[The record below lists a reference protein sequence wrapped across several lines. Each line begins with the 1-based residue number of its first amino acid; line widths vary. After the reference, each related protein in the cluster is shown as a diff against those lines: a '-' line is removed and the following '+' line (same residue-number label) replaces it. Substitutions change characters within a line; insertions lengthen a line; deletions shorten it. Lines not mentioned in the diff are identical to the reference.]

1 MAAKEPFIK
10 KPEQIDVDRATSV
23 VKKFQESIPKDEKG
37 VELTLKPSSLLRF
50 MPFIGPQLTKQKMMK
65 QKGLKPEDFGE
76 VDLEKEVLKVQETE
90 KEKDL
95 AAEIDRSIK
104 SGAAKAVQAVGTF
117 ITSGIDYVFDTNT
130 TKALDKAVNNYIN
143 IHGEPET
150 FAGELTELGTQ
161 FVLPGTVIFKMVG
174 NAGKLKKI
182 KKLGEYVDKRIG
194 KVKNKYLSSV
204 LQGGK
209 KIVTSNVARYS
220 GQGALSLGISDA
232 LLSDP
237 GRQTLFTDKVSEE
250 GKSGRDL
257 AVARFTNKLKFAQE
271 GAIIGGSIP
280 IVGKGL
286 QLGFKYGLYPAGTK
300 AIGVGAKVVNATVI
314 NPITKLASLDPVV
327 LPTLARGAQI
337 NAKFIG
343 ELGTRIS
350 LPLASRGKIGPFKD
364 LVKGLPDFNDW
375 RLFTVN
381 SADDLR
387 VALKRID
394 NFLAKF
400 RSVGQKT
407 GEAYQISAQADQ
419 FIKAKARI
427 IEKLLESLE
436 KRAYNVAKSFEG
448 QYNTARTSPA
458 SRDKYLDEV
467 LEYLEDKRTLSA
479 VQKELQPTAK
489 QLQDELINIK
499 KTFSDLLPDDNIL
512 KPILTKNIK
521 GYLRKS
527 FQTFTN
533 PNYIVQESDPIFKNA
548 QKYAINI
555 IRKNKDYM
563 ERASLE
569 GGIEESAKLFVK
581 NILRIG
587 KTNGQDPIQLL
598 NRIGKKL
605 RMDKFIATGEE
616 LPDVIRKLLGQE
628 NNLQAAVLTTTSQ
641 MHSQAVNRLLFDRLG
656 QILEKSGVLFKSK
669 EAAQAA
675 ARTDVVRQMGHI
687 DGLGLLNTE
696 TSKLYGT
703 TEIIEALTSLKGPL
717 DFLLQA
723 DLYKTVLQMKTLTQY
738 GKTVL
743 SPETQTRNFVS
754 AAFFLLNRGLIGGRA
769 SVTESIKMVADD
781 IFAAG
786 KMGPEAEKRLLDSI
800 EEGIKYGVLD
810 ENIVASELNAVIREI
825 QRGAVSNLNDLASLL
840 EKSKLT
846 KTAGRLYAGG
856 DNVWKW
862 TAYNWYKSFLKDYA
876 KGSTK
881 KMIDWFETI
890 AGRRV
895 DLKNL
900 DGTTKS
906 LDDLI
911 KQASAYYV
919 RNTMPTYSK
928 VPDLIKALR
937 RLPVGNFIS
946 FPAEMIR
953 TSANSLNVSL
963 REIASKDPVLRQMG
977 YRGLFGQYVTLGGA
991 GAAAVKI
998 AESATG
1004 ITEEMMDAY
1013 KAHFAPEF
1021 YRNARLIPLSAND
1034 KGMFKIAD
1042 LSAFLPYDTVTRPF
1056 EAITNQIKNKDQ
1068 KYQSTLNFT
1077 LETVAKATGELLGSF
1092 FDTPIFLEPIIDV
1105 IYRGGKTRTG
1115 SVIYSKTDEIG
1126 DRIMKVMEHVIRVNE
1141 PGIITSGKKIAI
1153 AAEDGFTRG
1162 GTSYDMQDLI
1172 IGLGTGVKPQN
1183 VDIEKS
1189 LDFTVSRYSNIR
1201 SDVYKGEKFYSTAD
1215 IYNRGPDV
1223 LVSEFVDIQREAFQ
1237 QQKEIYNAIQAAK
1250 KFGLNDYQIKKIFT
1264 KRGLGSSA
1272 ISKLLRGQFVPVNF
1286 SESRFEKKIETIK
1299 KDQKR
1304 KGLTDKQTVN
1314 TSFFYPKYELKSVI
1328 RNLKYSNLNKPFK
1341 YDIPETPEPVSEIPI
1356 EQTQQ
1361 VSQATPQA
1369 PPLPQ
1374 QPQPVLQA
1382 TTPQIDPTTGLTPT
1396 ETALLSPSEQ
1406 AIRQRQ
1412 RT

>member
-10 KPEQIDVDRATSV
+10 KPEQIDKDRATEL

-37 VELTLKPSSLLRF
+37 VELKVNPRSFLRF
-50 MPFIGPQLTKQKMMK
+50 VPFLGNQITKQKMMK
-65 QKGLKPEDFGE
+65 QKGMKPEEFGE
-76 VDLEKEVLKVQETE
+76 VDIEKEVLKVQETE

-104 SGAAKAVQAVGTF
+104 SGAAKAVQAVGSF
-117 ITSGIDYVFDTNT
+117 ITSGVDFALDTNA

-150 FAGELTELGTQ
+150 LAGELTELGTQ
-161 FVLPGTVIFKMVG
+161 FVLPGTAIFKMIG

-182 KKLGEYVDKRIG
+182 KNLNSFIQKKIG
-194 KVKNKYLSSV
+194 KIKNNFLRGTAASA
-204 LQGGK
+204 
-209 KIVTSNVARYS
+209 TNVARYS

-257 AVARFTNKLKFAQE
+257 AVARFTNKIKFGQE
-271 GAIIGGSIP
+271 GALIGGGIP

-286 QLGFKYGLYPAGTK
+286 QLGFKYGLYPAGSK
-300 AIGVGAKVVNATVI
+300 AIGVGAKVANAVVV
-314 NPITKLASLDPVV
+314 NPITKLASLDPIV
-327 LPTLARGAQI
+327 LPSLAKGALI
-337 NAKFIG
+337 NAKFVG
-343 ELGTRIS
+343 ELGTRVL
-350 LPLASRGKIGPFKD
+350 LPFASRGKVSPLRD
-364 LVKGLPDFNDW
+364 LKKGLPAFNDW

-394 NFLAKF
+394 NGLARL

-407 GEAYQISAQADQ
+407 GEAYQLTAQADQ
-419 FIKAKARI
+419 FIKAKARKV
-427 IEKLLESLE
+427 EKLLESLE

-467 LEYLEDKRTLSA
+467 LEYLEDKRTLDA
-479 VQKELQPTAK
+479 VQKELRPTAK
-489 QLQDELINIK
+489 ALQDELLNIK

-527 FQTFTN
+527 FETFTN
-533 PNYIVQESDPIFKNA
+533 PNYIVQETDPIFKNA
-548 QKYAINI
+548 QKYAKNI

-563 ERASLE
+563 ERAKLE
-569 GGIEESAKLFVK
+569 GGIEESSKLFVK

-605 RMDKFIATGEE
+605 RIEKFIATGEE

-628 NNLQAAVLTTTSQ
+628 NNLQASVLTTTSQ

-656 QILEKSGVLFKSK
+656 EMLKRSGVLFDSK

-703 TEIIEALTSLKGPL
+703 TEMVEALTSLKGPL

-723 DLYKTVLQMKTLTQY
+723 DLYKNVLQMKTLTQY

-810 ENIVASELNAVIREI
+810 ENIVASELQAVIREI
-825 QRGAVSNLNDLASLL
+825 QRGTISSMNGLISLL

-876 KGSTK
+876 KGSRK
-881 KMIDWFETI
+881 KMIDWFENI

-928 VPDLIKALR
+928 VPDIIKALR
-937 RLPVGNFIS
+937 RLPAGNFIS
-946 FPAEMIR
+946 FPSEMIR
-953 TSANSLNVSL
+953 TSTNSLNVSL
-963 REIASKDPVLRQMG
+963 REIASKDPILRQMG
-977 YRGLFGQYVTLGGA
+977 YRGIFGQYITLGGA
-991 GAAAVKI
+991 GTAAVKI

-1013 KAHFAPEF
+1013 KNHFGPEF
-1021 YRNARLIPLSAND
+1021 YKNSRLVPLTTNE
-1034 KGMFKIAD
+1034 KGVFKMAD

-1056 EAITNQIKNKDQ
+1056 EAVVNQFKNRDQ

-1077 LETVAKATGELLGSF
+1077 LETAAKATSELLGSF

-1115 SVIYSKTDEIG
+1115 SVIYSPTDDTDVKI
-1126 DRIMKVMEHVIRVNE
+1126 RKVMEHVIKVNE
-1141 PGIITSGKKIAI
+1141 PGIITTGRKIKL
-1153 AAEDGFTRG
+1153 AAEAGFTKG

-1183 VDIEKS
+1183 VDISKA
-1189 LDFTVSRYSNIR
+1189 LDFTVSKYSKIR

-1215 IYNRGPDV
+1215 VYNRGPDV
-1223 LVSEFVDIQREAFQ
+1223 LVKEFIDIQREAFQ

-1250 KFGLNDYQIKKIFT
+1250 KFGLSDYDIKKIFT
-1264 KRGLGSSA
+1264 ERGLGSSA
-1272 ISKLLRGQFVPVNF
+1272 INKLMRGEFVPVNF
-1286 SESRFEKKIETIK
+1286 SESRFEKKVDKIK
-1299 KDQKR
+1299 KEQKR
-1304 KGLTDKQTVN
+1304 RGLTDKQTVN
-1314 TSFFYPKYELKSVI
+1314 TSFFYPKYELKDVI
-1328 RNLKYSNLNKPFK
+1328 RNLKYSNLNKVFK
-1341 YDIPETPEPVSEIPI
+1341 YDIPKTPEPVSEVPVDQP
-1356 EQTQQ
+1356 EQQ
-1361 VSQATPQA
+1361 VAQAKPVT
-1369 PPLPQ
+1369 PPLP
-1374 QPQPVLQA
+1374 PQPEPVVQA
-1382 TTPQIDPTTGLTPT
+1382 TTPQINPTTGLTPT
-1396 ETALLSPSEQ
+1396 ETALLSPTEQ